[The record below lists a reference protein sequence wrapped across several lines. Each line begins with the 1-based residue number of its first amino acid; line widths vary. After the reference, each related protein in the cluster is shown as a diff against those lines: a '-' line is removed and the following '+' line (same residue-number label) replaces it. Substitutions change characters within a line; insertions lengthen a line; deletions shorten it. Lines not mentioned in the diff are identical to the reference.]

1 MKILLW
7 LLLFFGRLVVSSV
20 PNVGFFRTLGFR
32 PILVG
37 FFSCKSRGTHFTTLW
52 YFSCLR
58 FLRPNVGR
66 KHSLLSSFNLTD
78 KPILAHLSSLPVLS
92 STLVDCILQRV
103 RPCLPPCLFNPILFQ
118 TFWYPHLIQG
128 RGVGRPL
135 PLLFQK
141 PHLL

>member
-1 MKILLW
+1 MKVLLW
-7 LLLFFGRLVVSSV
+7 LLLFLGDWSSALSQLWA
-20 PNVGFFRTLGFR
+20 FSELLAFARYF
-32 PILVG
+32 VG
-37 FFSCKSRGTHFTTLW
+37 FFSCKSRGTHLTMLW

-66 KHSLLSSFNLTD
+66 RHSLLSSLNLTD

-92 STLVDCILQRV
+92 STLVDCKLQRV
-103 RPCLPPCLFNPILFQ
+103 WPCLPPSLYK
-118 TFWYPHLIQG
+118 TFWYPYLIP

>member
-7 LLLFFGRLVVSSV
+7 LLLCFGKLVVSSV
-20 PNVGFFRTLGFR
+20 PTVGFFRTLGFR

-37 FFSCKSRGTHFTTLW
+37 FFSCRSRGTHLTTLW

-66 KHSLLSSFNLTD
+66 KHSLLCSLNLTD

-92 STLVDCILQRV
+92 TTLGDCKECGLACHLESRTV
-103 RPCLPPCLFNPILFQ
+103 YSFEFCSVSFLFNPSCQAF
-118 TFWYPHLIQG
+118 
-128 RGVGRPL
+128 
-135 PLLFQK
+135 
-141 PHLL
+141 